1 MALQFTFDPNRC
13 TGCQAC
19 VVACW
24 MEHRARQAGPWR
36 EVHAFNAFRHPA
48 LPVIHASLACH
59 HCDEPACLLN
69 CPAAAYTRDPAT
81 GAVTVHGD
89 RCLGCRYCTWACPHD
104 APRFNP
110 AAGTIEKCTFCA
122 ERLAAGQEPACVAR
136 CPVEALGCE
145 PRTEARAQVLP
156 GLVPSGTRPAIR
168 VAPLRRDAP
177 PELGI
182 RPPAPVLAGF
192 LEALL
197 AVPEP
202 KITLRGE
209 WTLVLF
215 TTVAATLAA
224 SMGAAGFG
232 GPVLPAWA
240 FLLAGGAAM
249 GLSAAHLGRPGRAW
263 RALLNL
269 RTSWLS
275 REILLV
281 ALFLG
286 AGTLGLA
293 VPALAPARPAA
304 AALGFAALF
313 AIDRIYRVAL
323 KTGPWNLHSAHV
335 LLNGLYLLG
344 LLARIWPLAVG
355 AGVLKLGLYLH
366 RARHFAGT
374 GRATA
379 PALQGLRL
387 LAGFGAPLLL
397 APGHPISAAAA
408 ALLGD
413 LLDRCEY
420 YAQLVV
426 PTPRGHLVETLR
438 RALDQPSGATSSARA
453 RLAVRPGDSMP

>member
-1 MALQFTFDPNRC
+1 MAVQFTFDPDRC

-19 VVACW
+19 VLGCW
-24 MEHRARQAGPWR
+24 MEHRTRQSRPWR
-36 EVHAFNAFRHPA
+36 TVHTFNPLRHPA

-59 HCDEPACLLN
+59 HCDAPACLLN

-81 GAVTVHGD
+81 GAVKVHAD
-89 RCLGCRYCTWACPHD
+89 RCIGCRYCTWACPHD
-104 APRFNP
+104 APKFDP
-110 AAGTIEKCTFCA
+110 LAGTIEKCTFCV
-122 ERLAAGQEPACVAR
+122 ERLAEGQEPACVAR

-145 PRTEARAQVLP
+145 PRTEARDQALP

-192 LEALL
+192 LDALL
-197 AVPEP
+197 TVPEP

-209 WTLVLF
+209 WALVLF

-224 SMGAAGFG
+224 VLGAAALG
-232 GPVLPAWA
+232 GPVLPAGA
-240 FLLAGGAAM
+240 FLVAGAAAM
-249 GLSAAHLGRPGRAW
+249 GLSAAHLGRPSRAW
-263 RALLNL
+263 RALLNV

-281 ALFLG
+281 SLFLG

-293 VPALAPARPAA
+293 APVLAPALPLAA
-304 AALGFAALF
+304 GLGFAALF
-313 AIDRIYRVAL
+313 AIDRLYRVAL

-344 LLARIWPLAVG
+344 LLARLWPLAAG
-355 AGVLKLGLYLH
+355 AGLLKLALYLH
-366 RARHFAGT
+366 RARHFAGK

-379 PALQGLRL
+379 PMLQILRL
-387 LAGFGAPLLL
+387 LAGFGAPLFL
-397 APGHPISAAAA
+397 APGHPVAAGAA

-420 YAQLVV
+420 YAQLVI
-426 PTPRGHLVETLR
+426 PTPQGHQVETLR
-438 RALDQPSGATSSARA
+438 RALDQPS
-453 RLAVRPGDSMP
+453 